1 MKIIIVGGGP
11 GTMDFLSSG
20 GAATIK
26 SADVVL
32 TSTRLSDEIAS
43 LNDNI
48 KVMGI
53 GDTIEFLKRHSS
65 ERDMNIAVL
74 ASGDVGFYS
83 IATTIRKRL
92 LNDLQG
98 GMHSNDDVLQGSAKN
113 PNAGF
118 DNAIPDIE
126 LIPGLSS
133 FQIFAARLSQGYEDW
148 KLISLHGLD
157 RSILPYASYYRKTFA
172 LTGGRWDVASMID
185 ELVNAGLGHVK
196 VYVGERLSM
205 EGEKITVGRADR
217 LSGKEFDKL
226 AVVLIENKNFVKP
239 YQTLKDDD
247 YYRGKAPMT
256 KEAVRNLSIDA
267 LEIAPSDVVW
277 DVGAGSGGVTCAMAL
292 KAYESMVYAVEMKK
306 DAIKILRENRSR
318 FGAYNVKIIEGRA
331 PDALIDLPV
340 PDKVFIGGSTGS
352 LREILDMILFKNPKV
367 KIVVNAITLETIGKI
382 LDSFKR
388 LNLKT
393 EIISATIAKS
403 KKLGNYNMMIGE
415 NPIYIVKGERD
426 EEN

>member
-1 MKIIIVGGGP
+1 MKIFIVGGGP
-11 GTMDFLSSG
+11 GSMDFLSSG

-26 SADVVL
+26 NADVVL

-48 KVMGI
+48 KVMGVS
-53 GDTIEFLKRHSS
+53 DTIDFLK
-65 ERDMNIAVL
+65 ENAANENMNAAVL

-92 LNDLQG
+92 SECVKISSD
-98 GMHSNDDVLQGSAKN
+98 SGSGSVQLIGN
-113 PNAGF
+113 LDSEYVGVT
-118 DNAIPDIE
+118 PDIE

-133 FQIFAARLSQGYEDW
+133 FQVFASRLSMGYEDW

-157 RSILPYASYYRKTFA
+157 RSILPYASYYPKTFA
-172 LTGGRWDVASMID
+172 LTGGRWDVASVIE
-185 ELVNAGLGHVK
+185 ELVKSGLGQVK

-205 EGEKITVGRADR
+205 EGEQITVGRADR
-217 LSGKEFDKL
+217 LAGRDFDKL
-226 AVVLIENKNFVKP
+226 SVMLIENKNYLSP
-239 YQTLKDDD
+239 YRMLADDD
-247 YYRGKAPMT
+247 YHRGKAPMT
-256 KEAVRNLSIDA
+256 KWAVRNLSVDA
-267 LEIAPSDVVW
+267 LEIAPKDVVW

-292 KAYESMVYAVEMKK
+292 KACESLVYAVEMKE
-306 DAIKILRENRSR
+306 DALEVLRENRTR
-318 FGAYNVKIIEGRA
+318 LGTYNVKVVEGRA
-331 PDALIDLPV
+331 PDALKELPA

-352 LREILDMILFKNPKV
+352 LKDILCQIFEKNPKAR
-367 KIVVNAITLETIGKI
+367 IVANAITLETIGEI
-382 LDSFKR
+382 LNSCKE
-388 LNLKT
+388 LNIKT

-403 KKLGNYNMMIGE
+403 KKLGNYNMMMGE